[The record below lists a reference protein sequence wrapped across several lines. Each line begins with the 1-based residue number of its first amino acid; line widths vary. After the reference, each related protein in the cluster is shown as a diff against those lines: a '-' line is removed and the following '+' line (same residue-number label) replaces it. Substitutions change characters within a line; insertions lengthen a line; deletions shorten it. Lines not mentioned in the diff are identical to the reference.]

1 MGLQELVTPQPHTSA
16 TLSTTLRDSYGTVG
30 TPVPQGPN
38 QQFRDTSAPWGIP
51 TQDAP
56 SARSGL
62 RRLGSW
68 SPGVIDAGIAGICAF
83 SFVIDPLKQVARL
96 ALEDAAHR
104 IQSRQADGLGATVL
118 EYCDVGWR
126 S

>member
-1 MGLQELVTPQPHTSA
+1 MCPEITAEDPIGNRRSSDRGVSC
-16 TLSTTLRDSYGTVG
+16 
-30 TPVPQGPN
+30 
-38 QQFRDTSAPWGIP
+38 WGIP

-62 RRLGSW
+62 RRLDSW

-83 SFVIDPLKQVARL
+83 SFVIDPLEQVARL

-118 EYCDVGWR
+118 EYCDVGRR